1 MAAPIDLDLPP
12 PPGCNPYRETGFKLV
27 RATQN
32 GHVRRETS
40 RDRALGGRN
49 IASCT
54 ERRLYADQVEVC
66 PERSWP
72 ERSSPA
78 LPPPRL
84 ARVRGALAAGV
95 DFSGRASERASGGG
109 GKFGHSSPFRGR
121 RKPVRQLSRRACR
134 GLRARYR
141 GRGDFLSRGAAVRS
155 AQSESD

>member
-12 PPGCNPYRETGFKLV
+12 APERSPCRETGFKLV
-27 RATQN
+27 GATQN

-40 RDRALGGRN
+40 RERALGGRT

-72 ERSSPA
+72 A

-84 ARVRGALAAGV
+84 ARVGGALAAGV
-95 DFSGRASERASGGG
+95 DFSGRASERASAGAGS
-109 GKFGHSSPFRGR
+109 FCHSNPFRGR
-121 RKPVRQLSRRACR
+121 RKPVRQLSRRARR

-141 GRGDFLSRGAAVRS
+141 GRGDFLSRGAAIRS

>member
-12 PPGCNPYRETGFKLV
+12 APERSPCRETGFKLV
-27 RATQN
+27 GATQN

-40 RDRALGGRN
+40 RDRALGGRT

-54 ERRLYADQVEVC
+54 EKRLYADQVEVC
-66 PERSWP
+66 PERRWP
-72 ERSSPA
+72 ERLWPA
-78 LPPPRL
+78 WRPPRR
-84 ARVRGALAAGV
+84 ARVRGALVAGV
-95 DFSGRASERASGGG
+95 DFPGRASECASAGA

-121 RKPVRQLSRRACR
+121 RKPVWQLSRRGCR

-141 GRGDFLSRGAAVRS
+141 GRGNFLSRGTAVRS

>member
-12 PPGCNPYRETGFKLV
+12 PPGCNPYRETGFKL
-27 RATQN
+27 AGTTQN
-32 GHVRRETS
+32 GHGRRETS

-72 ERSSPA
+72 R

-84 ARVRGALAAGV
+84 ARVGDALAAGF
-95 DFSGRASERASGGG
+95 DFSGRASER
-109 GKFGHSSPFRGR
+109 
-121 RKPVRQLSRRACR
+121 
-134 GLRARYR
+134 
-141 GRGDFLSRGAAVRS
+141 
-155 AQSESD
+155 